1 MDKLGFCLLASA
13 VLLTVAGCGPV
24 ITGQTATSTFTDSSQ
39 VIHVASGERF
49 AIELPSNPSVPYQWV
64 LDIQGTVDLAAET
77 FIPATPVLTGSG
89 SIGIYSF
96 ETTEPGSAT
105 ITFSYTGLNGAVSEQ
120 KVFQLEIAAA

>member
-77 FIPATPVLTGSG
+77 FIPTTPVLSGSG
-89 SIGIYSF
+89 GSSIFTFDS
-96 ETTEPGSAT
+96 TEPGSAT